1 MRAQEGPQTP
11 AAARY
16 LANVSSSDLMRRT
29 VFGLICLSAL
39 AWPVSAQ
46 QSATTRAAIDE
57 FVVTVRDMAAWALV
71 TPAAHIPVGGI
82 LDATGNVESVVGSSK
97 ELTITPDS
105 VLREFRKALGA
116 AGRRQ
121 RSHAIGIGY
130 IVRRAPLGS
139 SAVIDGIVVEVEFR
153 TGYRT
158 NVLYP
163 YTRTESGEPVF
174 GAAIRS
180 AGTLR
185 EIAGKRQV
193 AEPGPLVATA
203 PAQGPARD
211 TLKKPTLEEFARRIV
226 KAVAYPTF
234 ITKDASGQP
243 QARTVQPLQPDST
256 WTVWFATNPRTR
268 KVGEVLRDPRV
279 VLHYFDLSTLS
290 YVSLIGRAR
299 IVRDRATKDAHWD
312 SSWDAFYPDRDTSV
326 VLIAVKA
333 ERLEVVSSTLGI
345 SGDAATWRPPVVR
358 LPR

>member
-1 MRAQEGPQTP
+1 
-11 AAARY
+11 
-16 LANVSSSDLMRRT
+16 MRRT
-29 VFGLICLSAL
+29 LIGLICLSAL
-39 AWPVSAQ
+39 AWPAGAQ
-46 QSATTRAAIDE
+46 QAATTRAAIDE

-97 ELTITPDS
+97 ESMITPDS
-105 VLREFRKALGA
+105 VLDAFRKAIGA
-116 AGRRQ
+116 GGRRQ

-130 IVRRAPLGS
+130 IVKRAARGS

-180 AGTLR
+180 PGTLR
-185 EIAGKRQV
+185 EIAGRRQV
-193 AEPGPLVATA
+193 AEPDPVVATA
-203 PAQGPARD
+203 PVPARD

-226 KAVAYPTF
+226 SAVPYPTF

-268 KVGEVLRDPRV
+268 KVGEIVRDARV
-279 VLHYFDLSTLS
+279 VLHYFDLTTLS

-299 IVRDRATKDAHWD
+299 VVRDRATKDAHWD
-312 SSWDAFYPDRDTSV
+312 ARWDAFYPDRDTSV

-333 ERLEVVSSTLGI
+333 DRLEVVSSTLGI